1 MTIYVDEL
9 PKSCEKCKFYEYEI
23 EHNGEWGFE
32 THRRM
37 CKINGSLIQGICP
50 LKSLT
55 DYTKKVRKEVVQ
67 EIKEKYKQKMA
78 NALDDDEETGHLN
91 CDAVL
96 EELLEEIGFDEVLEL
111 YRSQGKWY
119 A

>member
-9 PKSCEKCKFYEYEI
+9 PTLCCYCPFYFGNSQGAVCKLTGI
-23 EHNGEWGFE
+23 MTKWDKTLGE
-32 THRRM
+32 M
-37 CKINGSLIQGICP
+37 QSKCP
-50 LKSLT
+50 LQSLA
-55 DYTKKVRKEVVQ
+55 DHDKQVKKKVCE

-78 NALDDDEETGHLN
+78 NALDDDEETGHIN